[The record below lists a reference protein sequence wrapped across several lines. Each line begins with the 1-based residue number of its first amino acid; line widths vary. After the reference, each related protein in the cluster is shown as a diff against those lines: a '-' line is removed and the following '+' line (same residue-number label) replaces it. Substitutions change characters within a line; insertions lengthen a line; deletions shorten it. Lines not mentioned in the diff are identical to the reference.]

1 MSRAF
6 VREDVDLPEP
16 SGRKRAASG
25 LPPGAVNYI
34 TSRGAA
40 RLQREL
46 TRLRQV
52 GADDRVAD
60 LERILSSVQIVEPME
75 ASAKGAAFGATV
87 TLSDTAGRT
96 ETRTIVGVDELDL
109 EPDAVSWISPLGR
122 RLLAT
127 KLGDR
132 ITLEDGRNAKI
143 VKVEYRQHSLQ
154 VAARC
159 LVPCRSREKTERSLI
174 KTV

>member
-1 MSRAF
+1 MSKAF
-6 VREDVDLPEP
+6 VREDVDPPER
-16 SGRKRAASG
+16 SGRKRSASG

-46 TRLRQV
+46 TTLRQTS
-52 GADDRVAD
+52 ADAKRVAE
-60 LERILSSVQIVEPME
+60 LQHLLASAQVVEPAE
-75 ASAKGAAFGATV
+75 ASAKSVAFGATV

-96 ETRTIVGVDELDL
+96 ETRTIAGVDELNL

-122 RLLAT
+122 RLLAA

-132 ITLEDGRNAKI
+132 VTLEDGQNAKV
-143 VKVEYRQHSLQ
+143 VKVEYR
-154 VAARC
+154 
-159 LVPCRSREKTERSLI
+159 
-174 KTV
+174 